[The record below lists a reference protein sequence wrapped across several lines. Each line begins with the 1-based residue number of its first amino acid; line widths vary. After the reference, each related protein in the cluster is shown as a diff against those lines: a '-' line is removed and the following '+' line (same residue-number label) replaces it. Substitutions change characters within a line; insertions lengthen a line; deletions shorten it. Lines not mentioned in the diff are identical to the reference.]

1 MPTPPYAFSISTA
14 RTGGGKYDPDD
25 IRFQILNRLLRG
37 VRDDRARVLGEEHP
51 DTLAT
56 QAELE
61 ALLAG

>member
-1 MPTPPYAFSISTA
+1 MIRTRFGIARVIAMTGDVATA
-14 RTGGGKYDPDD
+14 VD
-25 IRFQILNRLLRG
+25 QLRG
-37 VRDDRARVLGEEHP
+37 VRDDCARVLGEEHP

>member
-1 MPTPPYAFSISTA
+1 MAM
-14 RTGGGKYDPDD
+14 TGDVAAAVD
-25 IRFQILNRLLRG
+25 QLRG

-61 ALLAG
+61 ALLGG